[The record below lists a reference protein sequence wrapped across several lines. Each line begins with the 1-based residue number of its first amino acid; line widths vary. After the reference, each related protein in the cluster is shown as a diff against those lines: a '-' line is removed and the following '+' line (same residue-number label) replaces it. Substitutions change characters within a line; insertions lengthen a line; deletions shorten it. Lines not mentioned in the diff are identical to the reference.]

1 MPKKPG
7 PLPQWQSANI
17 EPKRKYKFILSM
29 GEVTAWLVKTAGRP
43 KLNVSEGAKHHFLAH
58 QFKFPGRVTWDDI
71 EISLVDPID
80 PDVAFEM
87 LRIIE
92 KAGYVL
98 PSQWT
103 IDNEGYKKS
112 LSKKNFINDNLGNI
126 VIKTVDS
133 DGAEVERWT
142 LHNAWVKSIDYDDAS
157 YDSEELMQIKV
168 GLTYDYAELQLTG
181 E

>member
-1 MPKKPG
+1 
-7 PLPQWQSANI
+7 
-17 EPKRKYKFILSM
+17 M
-29 GEVTAWLVKTAGRP
+29 GEVPAWLVKTTGRP
-43 KLNVSEGAKHHFLAH
+43 KLTVSEGAKHHFLAH
-58 QFKFPGRVTWDDI
+58 QFKFPGRVTWTDI
-71 EISLVDPID
+71 EITLVDPID
-80 PDVAFEM
+80 PDVSFEM

-98 PSQWT
+98 PSTWT

-142 LHNAWVKSIDYDDAS
+142 LHNAWVKSIDYDDARH
-157 YDSEELMQIKV
+157 
-168 GLTYDYAELQLTG
+168 
-181 E
+181 